1 MDINRLV
8 YMANQIARN
17 LESRGHGAAVE
28 EAASHIIKYWDPRMK
43 STILAGDRAL
53 LTPIAAEAIMKLQ
66 ALCRGPPQRGLMRES
81 GQTIRVWPIQP
92 EILPREGFPTE
103 PEAQPDD

>member
-17 LESRGHGAAVE
+17 LEQRGHDAAVA

-43 STILAGDRAL
+43 ATMLAGDRSL
-53 LTPIAAEAIMKLQ
+53 LAPIAAEAMMKVEADVKAKAQ
-66 ALCRGPPQRGLMRES
+66 A
-81 GQTIRVWPIQP
+81 
-92 EILPREGFPTE
+92 
-103 PEAQPDD
+103 A